1 MNSVHTRLC
10 ASSNQFAPF
19 KKRQLAVPV
28 GSVNSLTHTI
38 TSTTVA
44 SVIPKNYQ
52 EKRQKICHII
62 SSLRNTHLNFNK
74 IQSVHKKKLQHLQ
87 NLLRKKNEII
97 AELVRKLESAQKKT
111 TTTHRNISS
120 KPAAHWKYFGVVRC
134 DNTIRTII
142 GNEKFV
148 RRRLAELCTLYNAEY
163 VFCQARA
170 DGDKDRQALA
180 SLLTAAFGPRVI
192 VYENSRRFEFINP
205 DEIASGKRLIIKHLQ
220 DESQSDINAY

>member
-10 ASSNQFAPF
+10 AGSNQFAPF

-74 IQSVHKKKLQHLQ
+74 IQSVHKKKLLHLQ

>member
-10 ASSNQFAPF
+10 AGSNQFAPF

-52 EKRQKICHII
+52 ERRQKICHII

-74 IQSVHKKKLQHLQ
+74 IQSVHKKKLRHLQ

-120 KPAAHWKYFGVVRC
+120 KPAHWKYFGVARC

>member
-74 IQSVHKKKLQHLQ
+74 IQSVHKKKLRHLQ
-87 NLLRKKNEII
+87 ILLRKKNEII
-97 AELVRKLESAQKKT
+97 AELVRKLESAQKR

-120 KPAAHWKYFGVVRC
+120 KPAHWKYFGVVRC
-134 DNTIRTII
+134 ENTIRTII

-180 SLLTAAFGPRVI
+180 SLLTTAFGSRVI
-192 VYENSRRFEFINP
+192 VYENNRRFEFINP

>member
-1 MNSVHTRLC
+1 MESVQTRLC

-38 TSTTVA
+38 TSTTVT

-74 IQSVHKKKLQHLQ
+74 IQSVHKKKLRHLQ

-111 TTTHRNISS
+111 THRNIS
-120 KPAAHWKYFGVVRC
+120 KPAQWKYFGVVRC

-180 SLLTAAFGPRVI
+180 SLLTAAFGSRVI